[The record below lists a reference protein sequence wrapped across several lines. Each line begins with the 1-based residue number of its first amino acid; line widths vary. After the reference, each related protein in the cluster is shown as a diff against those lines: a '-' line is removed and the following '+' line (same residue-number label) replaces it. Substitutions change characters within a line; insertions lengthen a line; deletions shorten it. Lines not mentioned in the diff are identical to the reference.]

1 MTKAS
6 FLGHDRPLLTAMVQA
21 ATPERAIELIRLCH
35 ADGCDAF
42 GVQPCHMEWADRT
55 PDTYRRI
62 YAEAQGKPIYVTNY
76 RTGSNK
82 GLSDEELAEEML
94 RMVQAGATLCD
105 VMGDYYCPTPG
116 ELTDDPA
123 AVEKQKRLVERIH
136 AAGAE
141 VLMSSHVLKYTP
153 AERVVEIA
161 LAQQARGADI
171 AKIVTFAS
179 SEAEELENLRITAL
193 LKQELKIPFLY
204 LSGGECRLHR
214 RLGGIL
220 GNCMVLCVQQ
230 YDEFATP
237 AQPLLRKMH
246 GILDNFD

>member
-1 MTKAS
+1 MKPS
-6 FLGHDRPLLTAMVQA
+6 FLGHEKILLTAMIQA
-21 ATPERAIELIRLCH
+21 ATLERAIELMQLSH

-42 GVQPCHMEWADRT
+42 GVQPCHMTLADRT
-55 PDTYRRI
+55 PENYRRI
-62 YAEAQGKPIYVTNY
+62 YAAAEGKPIYITNY

-82 GLSDEELAEEML
+82 GQTDEELAEEML
-94 RMVQAGATLCD
+94 RMVDAGATLCD

-123 AVEKQKRLVERIH
+123 AIEKQKKLVERIH

-171 AKIVTFAS
+171 AKIVTFAN
-179 SEAEELENLRITAL
+179 SEAEEMENLRITTL
-193 LKQELKIPFLY
+193 LKQELKIPFLF
-204 LSGGECRLHR
+204 LSGGECHRHR

-230 YDEFATP
+230 YDELATP
-237 AQPLLRKMH
+237 AQPLLTKMQ
-246 GILDNFD
+246 GILAHWE

>member
-1 MTKAS
+1 MKAS
-6 FLGHDRPLLTAMVQA
+6 FLGHEKPLLTAMIQA
-21 ATPERAIELIRLCH
+21 ATPERAIELMQLSH

-42 GVQPCHMEWADRT
+42 GVQPCHIPLEQRT
-55 PDTYRRI
+55 FDTYRRI
-62 YAEAQGKPIYVTNY
+62 YDTAQGKPIYITNY
-76 RTGSNK
+76 RGHTNSGRA
-82 GLSDEELAEEML
+82 DEDLADEML
-94 RMVQAGATLCD
+94 LMVKAGATLCD

-116 ELTDDPA
+116 ELTEDPA
-123 AVEKQKRLVERIH
+123 AIEKQKKLVDRIH

-171 AKIVTFAS
+171 AKIVTFANN
-179 SEAEELENLRITAL
+179 EAEEMENLRITTL

-204 LSGGECRLHR
+204 LSGGECHLHR

-230 YDEFATP
+230 YDELATP
-237 AQPLLRKMH
+237 AQPLLTKMQ
-246 GILDNFD
+246 GILAHWE

>member
-1 MTKAS
+1 MKPS
-6 FLGHDRPLLTAMVQA
+6 FLGHEKPLLTAMIQA
-21 ATPERAIELIRLCH
+21 ATPERAIELMRLSH

-42 GVQPCHMEWADRT
+42 GVQPCHMAQTDRT
-55 PDTYRRI
+55 PENYRRI
-62 YAEAQGKPIYVTNY
+62 YAAAEGKPIYITNY
-76 RTGSNK
+76 RTGSNA
-82 GLSDEELAEEML
+82 GLSDEELADEML
-94 RMVQAGATLCD
+94 RMVEAGATLCD

-116 ELTDDPA
+116 ELTDNPA
-123 AVEKQKRLVERIH
+123 AIEKQKRLVERIH

-171 AKIVTFAS
+171 AKIVTFANN
-179 SEAEELENLRITAL
+179 EAEEMENLRITTL

-214 RLGGIL
+214 RMGALL

-230 YDEFATP
+230 YDALATP
-237 AQPLLRKMH
+237 AQPLLTKMQ